1 LLSKSLGLAPIMP
14 KNFSQI
20 GRFPMKLSLETRR
33 SKKPGA
39 WLGETHG
46 YRFEGDEVF
55 INAEIFC
62 HETQLAGQ
70 QWALQLWSETGVM
83 IADLPLGQLSP
94 NGSGALYVSGC
105 TNALPP
111 AGQEAL
117 GLSLVLV
124 SNSGEG
130 ADCVEDFAHYPQPVG
145 FLQPRMTGTVCCSF
159 AGDLINFDIACIENP
174 RPSDNLSGTLAL
186 ELWVLDAPYFGGD
199 WMGVPVASLVL
210 GTLSGQNSWLDWQ
223 VSSHAA
229 PLPAG
234 GHLILMLRE
243 WTPAGYVTRDYRALT
258 RPSVEAV
265 KKAPAA
271 KPKARAAEKVPAVK
285 APAVKEPAVNAAP
298 VIKAKAVE
306 DGMLSVNS
314 ASKEALAAVKGLSA
328 AMAAAIVDARPYKT
342 LDELVRAKGI
352 GPKLLEKLRQALKV

>member
-1 LLSKSLGLAPIMP
+1 
-14 KNFSQI
+14 
-20 GRFPMKLSLETRR
+20 MKLSLETRR
-33 SKKPGA
+33 SKNPGA

-62 HETQLAGQ
+62 HETQLAGL

-111 AGQEAL
+111 ASQEAL

-145 FLQPRMTGTVCCSF
+145 FLQPRMKGTVCCSF
-159 AGDLINFDIACIENP
+159 AGDQLNFDIACIENP
-174 RPSDNLSGTLAL
+174 RPADNLSGTLAL
-186 ELWVLDAPYFGGD
+186 ELWVLEVPYVGGD
-199 WMGVPVASLVL
+199 WTGVPVASLVL

-229 PLPAG
+229 PLPAD

-271 KPKARAAEKVPAVK
+271 KAKAKAAEQ
-285 APAVKEPAVNAAP
+285 APAVKDSAIKEPAVQELAVKAAP
-298 VIKAKAVE
+298 VTKTKPVE
-306 DGMLSVNS
+306 DGTLSVNS
-314 ASKEALAAVKGLSA
+314 ASKEALAAVKGLNA
-328 AMAAAIVDARPYKT
+328 AMAAAIVEARPYKT

-352 GPKLLEKLRQALKV
+352 GPKLLEKLRPALKV